1 MTSDPGRT
9 DGVFTV
15 VLVAGARP
23 NFMKVGPIHE
33 ALSNDPAFRP
43 VLVHTGQ
50 HYDHKMSKVFF
61 EELGLPEPDL
71 NLGVG
76 SGSHGKQTAAV
87 MVAFEDALD
96 DLAPDLVL
104 VVGDVNST
112 LACALVTQRRGIPV
126 VHVEAGLRSGDRQM
140 PEEINRV
147 LTDQLSDWLYTSCED
162 AAPNLLREGIPGDRV
177 VFVGNVMIDSLVR
190 QAGRARASDVLERL
204 GLETKGYAL
213 TTLHRPSNVDDPV
226 TFAGILG
233 ELLRL
238 SETLPV
244 VFPIHP
250 RTRGRLDP
258 HRDALTAHPD
268 LRVVDPLG
276 YHDFL
281 RLTTD
286 ARLAVTDSG
295 GIQEETTYLGVPCV
309 TVRENTERPI
319 TIHEGTNRLA
329 GVSPDRIRAA
339 IEEALAPSDAAP
351 GVPKLWDGGT
361 AERIVAHLRQ
371 TYVAPRTRVR

>member
-1 MTSDPGRT
+1 MASDVARGDTPYR
-9 DGVFTV
+9 V

-23 NFMKVGPIHE
+23 NFMKVGPVHE
-33 ALSNDPAFRP
+33 ALRADPAFEP
-43 VLVHTGQ
+43 ILVHTGQ

-61 EELGLPEPDL
+61 DELGLPEPDL

-76 SGSHGKQTAAV
+76 SGSHARQTAAI
-87 MVAFEDALD
+87 MVAFESALD
-96 DLAPDLVL
+96 DFTPDMVM

-126 VHVEAGLRSGDRQM
+126 AHVEAGLRSGDRRM

-162 AAPNLLREGIPGDRV
+162 AAPNLLREGIPGERI
-177 VFVGNVMIDSLVR
+177 VFVGNVMIDNLVR
-190 QAGRARASDVLERL
+190 QTQRARGSDVLDRL
-204 GLETKGYAL
+204 GLAARGYAL
-213 TTLHRPSNVDDPV
+213 TTLHRPSNVDDPE
-226 TFAGILG
+226 TFSGILG

-238 SETLPV
+238 SRTMPV

-258 HRDALTAHPD
+258 HRQALDSHPG

-281 RLTTD
+281 RLTMD
-286 ARLAVTDSG
+286 ARLVVTDSG
-295 GIQEETTYLGVPCV
+295 GIQEETTYLGVPCI

-319 TIHEGTNRLA
+319 TILEGTNRLV
-329 GVSPDRIRAA
+329 GVSPSRIRSG
-339 IEEALAPSDAAP
+339 IDEALQSEPGST
-351 GVPKLWDGGT
+351 GVPKLWDGST
-361 AERIVAHLRQ
+361 ATRIVAHLRESG
-371 TYVAPRTRVR
+371 VARRSPVR